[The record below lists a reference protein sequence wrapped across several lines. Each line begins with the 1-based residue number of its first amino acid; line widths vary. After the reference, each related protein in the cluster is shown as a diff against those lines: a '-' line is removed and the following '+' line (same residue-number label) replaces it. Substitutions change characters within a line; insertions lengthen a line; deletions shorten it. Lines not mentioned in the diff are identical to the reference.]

1 MAKSSKSEAS
11 GVVPV
16 SDLAPEQMVVDL
28 LASMTRVLSK
38 LSDLATFGSAKLSMP
53 EWLFLNQIQ
62 NSDEIARS
70 GAIGVRLGISPQ
82 RANQIVES
90 LSKNGFIEVKPASDD
105 ARKKDLSLT
114 SKGAAT
120 LARVNEDVSATAS
133 SVPSITRAATV
144 LRLYSRS
151 LAAKMRPKEA

>member
-1 MAKSSKSEAS
+1 MAKSPKPGAS
-11 GVVPV
+11 GPVPI
-16 SDLAPEQMVVDL
+16 SDLSPEQIVVDL

-38 LSDLATFGSAKLSMP
+38 LSELATFSSANLSMP
-53 EWLFLNQIQ
+53 EWLFLNQIHT
-62 NSDEIARS
+62 SEDIARA
-70 GAIGVRLGISPQ
+70 GVIGVRLGISPQ

-90 LSKNGFIEVKPASDD
+90 LSKNGYINVKPASDD

-133 SVPSITRAATV
+133 SVPSVTRAATV

-151 LAAKMRPKEA
+151 LAAKIRLKTA